1 MTFKQ
6 QKSWRKEGETEAG
19 GRKGSGGRRP
29 LSRQCPQGLG
39 KLWFLTPHPAEKLPT
54 QEISQLH
61 RGFLQVGAMLPRD
74 ESSYPS
80 WKEGI
85 QLQGYGFE
93 NESPTLQTTHS
104 NRKGKLGFHTD
115 TLNCLNAEFFLS
127 CCSLFLSGMV
137 PTPPVPPTT

>member
-1 MTFKQ
+1 MLYLPLKLLVPYKEAFPSIPHCALKAMPPHPVQHSTFSSVSSHAQDGHNVTFKQ
-6 QKSWRKEGETEAG
+6 QKAGRKEGETEAG

-54 QEISQLH
+54 QERSQLH
-61 RGFLQVGAMLPRD
+61 RGFLQVGATLLRD

-85 QLQGYGFE
+85 QLQGYEFE
-93 NESPTLQTTHS
+93 
-104 NRKGKLGFHTD
+104 K
-115 TLNCLNAEFFLS
+115 
-127 CCSLFLSGMV
+127 
-137 PTPPVPPTT
+137 